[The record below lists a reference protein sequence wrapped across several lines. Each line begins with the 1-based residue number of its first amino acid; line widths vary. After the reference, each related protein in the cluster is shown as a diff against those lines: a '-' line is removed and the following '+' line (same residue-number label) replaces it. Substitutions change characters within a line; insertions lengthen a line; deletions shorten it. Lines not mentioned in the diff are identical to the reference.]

1 MKDYINYT
9 KFKKDI
15 LKDPK
20 VKKAYDDL
28 EFEFQII
35 NMLIKKRIEQNL
47 TQAQLA
53 TKLGFSQP
61 VIAKLESGN
70 YNPSVKF
77 LHKIAKGLNAKLTI
91 QIS

>member
-15 LKDPK
+15 LKNPK

-28 EFEFQII
+28 ELEFQII

-53 TKLGFSQP
+53 AKLGFSQP